1 MGLLV
6 VASDNRN
13 HNGPQIFE
21 LGLGLGVK
29 QRQRCQVDGLGRVLR
44 VDGYRG
50 ARGGGLPHAAGADLG
65 AADAE
70 PRVAEQVL
78 GVLQISLLLG
88 AAQALAALGFGLVL
102 VALILIGKLAGPL
115 GLVLGDTLRLR
126 LLVGGGLG
134 VRLSFGLRG
143 LLGLLALS
151 LGVLGSV
158 PRF

>member
-1 MGLLV
+1 M
-6 VASDNRN
+6 
-13 HNGPQIFE
+13 
-21 LGLGLGVK
+21 
-29 QRQRCQVDGLGRVLR
+29 
-44 VDGYRG
+44 
-50 ARGGGLPHAAGADLG
+50 
-65 AADAE
+65 
-70 PRVAEQVL
+70 
-78 GVLQISLLLG
+78 LQISLLLG

-151 LGVLGSV
+151 LGVLGGV